1 MKKVYIII
9 GIIVV
14 VIIACIGWYVSVRN
28 GLVTID
34 EKVNQQWSEVEVQ
47 YQRRLDLIP
56 NLVSTVKGYAEHEQS
71 TLVDLTAARTGL
83 QNSYNAAKQSADATQ
98 SAPATEQDLDAY
110 NQAQQ
115 ALSRSLSIYVNA
127 VHEAYPDLKAN
138 ENFKDLQAQLEGTE
152 NRIATARARYTEAVR
167 EYNVTVRR
175 FPASIVA
182 SMSGFNVKPQFKAD
196 AAAATAPTVE
206 F

>member
-1 MKKVYIII
+1 MKKLYIIL
-9 GIIVV
+9 GVVIVV
-14 VIIACIGWYVSVRN
+14 AIAVIGWFISVRN
-28 GLVTID
+28 GLVSLD
-34 EKVNQQWSEVEVQ
+34 EDVNQQWSEVEVQ

-83 QNSYNAAKQSADATQ
+83 QNSYNAAKQSADANQ
-98 SAPATEQDLDAY
+98 GAPATEQDLDAY
-110 NQAQQ
+110 NAAQQ
-115 ALSRSLSIYVNA
+115 QLSRSLSIYVNA

-152 NRIATARARYTEAVR
+152 NRIATARANYTEVVR
-167 EYNVTVRR
+167 EYNVAVRS
-175 FPASIVA
+175 FPTSFVA

-196 AAAATAPTVE
+196 AAAAAAPTVE

>member
-1 MKKVYIII
+1 MKKSYIII
-9 GIIVV
+9 GAIAL
-14 VIIACIGWYVSVRN
+14 VIIIIIGWFVSTRN

-34 EKVNQQWSEVEVQ
+34 ENVNKAWSEVEVQ

-56 NLVSTVKGYAEHEQS
+56 NLVATVKGYAEHEQS

-98 SAPATEQDLDAY
+98 GAPATEQDMDAY
-110 NQAQQ
+110 NAAQQ
-115 ALSRSLSIYVNA
+115 QLSRSLSIYVNA

-138 ENFKDLQAQLEGTE
+138 ENFQDLQAQLEGTE
-152 NRIATARARYTEAVR
+152 NRIAKVRADYTEAVR

-182 SMSGFNVKPQFKAD
+182 SISGFNIKPQFKAD